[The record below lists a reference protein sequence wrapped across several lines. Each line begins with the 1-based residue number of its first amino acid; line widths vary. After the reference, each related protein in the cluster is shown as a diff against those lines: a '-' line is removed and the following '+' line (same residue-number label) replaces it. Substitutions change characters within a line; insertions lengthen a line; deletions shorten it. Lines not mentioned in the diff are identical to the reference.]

1 VFKSFPDNSE
11 SELVYEENT
20 WIDLSLEG
28 ISSLIVTGTCSVT
41 VRDED
46 ENVLATYTEG
56 TYICC
61 GAAADQ
67 TRFPNAQGLT
77 WNDKI
82 RSVYLYSTNCG
93 DGDVWLEEFEGHTY
107 PHMYY
112 EGAWYPV
119 IGNWFWNN
127 QYGYDRI
134 CKNLGYSSGTR
145 GSESQKLPAKSDG
158 SKGDGIFLGACKE
171 GVTDL
176 LSECGNSDQISPEIK
191 HAPNKSWAAIDC
203 SGTSNI
209 APKSCVPTTT
219 LQPTAEPTKTPTL
232 QPTAEPTTTPTLE
245 PTLAPTMALCQNIDG
260 EFAYGDAQRY
270 QRGWAL
276 SNSVGDADACDS
288 LCQQQPECDKGANV
302 CKSRA
307 YPEDNRCYCE
317 FCEDDCTVEV
327 FKSFPD
333 NSESELVYEENTW
346 IDLSLE
352 GISSLI
358 VTGTCSVTVRDED
371 ENVLATYTEGTYIC
385 CGAAADQTRFPN
397 AQGLTWNDKIRS
409 VYLYSTLGVESTED
423 WNFVNEDSTSY
434 SVSLFSADER
444 ELLKSGD
451 FEMQCDLS
459 FRLQRD
465 DSKSYSTFTYLD
477 LETKTVHTQKMRG
490 GYQNHQRFEMPSCTQ
505 ITCHHHEKSA
515 SCPWTSKNAIL
526 LAVDFRPRS
535 GSAYRKQWNR
545 NRFTFTG
552 THYYATPTTENR
564 RRLQAGS
571 SLERL
576 MKRFI

>member
-82 RSVYLYSTNCG
+82 RSVYLYSNDNTEKHYTSCG
-93 DGDVWLEEFEGHTY
+93 WPGRCSGDQSTLTSDDTTAAVRCVSNVEISGWMNWQVQNLCADRYATTWHESDAWDSGCQELNYANAKALCESQGGRLPTLEEVE
-107 PHMYY
+107 
-112 EGAWYPV
+112 
-119 IGNWFWNN
+119 
-127 QYGYDRI
+127 
-134 CKNLGYSSGTR
+134 
-145 GSESQKLPAKSDG
+145 DG
-158 SKGDGIFLGACKE
+158 CVAHDG
-171 GVTDL
+171 
-176 LSECGNSDQISPEIK
+176 CGFNFVQI
-191 HAPNKSWAAIDC
+191 W
-203 SGTSNI
+203 TST
-209 APKSCVPTTT
+209 VPTTT

>member
-1 VFKSFPDNSE
+1 MGSACIGIEVNPDEDRCIAYVEYQGADGTATAEVTQQCANLKGNLWVPRSTIEYTGGITHSSGKYLTHTGDCYSFERDA
-11 SELVYEENT
+11 
-20 WIDLSLEG
+20 SLELDEC
-28 ISSLIVTGTCSVT
+28 ISVCDMNTCEEGGHNTMSSDQMLSCTNACFMRHIGVSNGECMGHCDRHGQSGCFLT
-41 VRDED
+41 VNDVDFVMCDDRD
-46 ENVLATYTEG
+46 V
-56 TYICC
+56 
-61 GAAADQ
+61 
-67 TRFPNAQGLT
+67 
-77 WNDKI
+77 
-82 RSVYLYSTNCG
+82 
-93 DGDVWLEEFEGHTY
+93 
-107 PHMYY
+107 
-112 EGAWYPV
+112 
-119 IGNWFWNN
+119 
-127 QYGYDRI
+127 
-134 CKNLGYSSGTR
+134 R
-145 GSESQKLPAKSDG
+145 GSPCTDVPLTSVSDCE
-158 SKGDGIFLGACKE
+158 LGCNSY
-171 GVTDL
+171 
-176 LSECGNSDQISPEIK
+176 SE
-191 HAPNKSWAAIDC
+191 
-203 SGTSNI
+203 
-209 APKSCVPTTT
+209 VPTTT

-232 QPTAEPTTTPTLE
+232 QPT
-245 PTLAPTMALCQNIDG
+245 MA
-260 EFAYGDAQRY
+260 Y
-270 QRGWAL
+270 
-276 SNSVGDADACDS
+276 
-288 LCQQQPECDKGANV
+288 
-302 CKSRA
+302 
-307 YPEDNRCYCE
+307 
-317 FCEDDCTVEV
+317 DCTVEV

-333 NSESELVYEENTW
+333 NSESELVFEENTW

-451 FEMQCDLS
+451 FEMQRDLS

-535 GSAYRKQWNR
+535 GNAYLKQWNR

>member
-1 VFKSFPDNSE
+1 MQMSACIGIEVNPDE
-11 SELVYEENT
+11 DRCIAYVEYQ
-20 WIDLSLEG
+20 G
-28 ISSLIVTGTCSVT
+28 ATGTATAEVT
-41 VRDED
+41 QQCANLNGNLWVPRSTIE
-46 ENVLATYTEG
+46 YTG
-56 TYICC
+56 GIT
-61 GAAADQ
+61 
-67 TRFPNAQGLT
+67 
-77 WNDKI
+77 
-82 RSVYLYSTNCG
+82 
-93 DGDVWLEEFEGHTY
+93 H
-107 PHMYY
+107 
-112 EGAWYPV
+112 
-119 IGNWFWNN
+119 
-127 QYGYDRI
+127 
-134 CKNLGYSSGTR
+134 SSGKYLTHT
-145 GSESQKLPAKSDG
+145 
-158 SKGDGIFLGACKE
+158 GD
-171 GVTDL
+171 
-176 LSECGNSDQISPEIK
+176 
-191 HAPNKSWAAIDC
+191 
-203 SGTSNI
+203 
-209 APKSCVPTTT
+209 
-219 LQPTAEPTKTPTL
+219 
-232 QPTAEPTTTPTLE
+232 
-245 PTLAPTMALCQNIDG
+245 
-260 EFAYGDAQRY
+260 
-270 QRGWAL
+270 
-276 SNSVGDADACDS
+276 
-288 LCQQQPECDKGANV
+288 
-302 CKSRA
+302 
-307 YPEDNRCYCE
+307 CYSFE
-317 FCEDDCTVEV
+317 RDDCTVEV

-451 FEMQCDLS
+451 FEVQCDLD

>member
-1 VFKSFPDNSE
+1 MGHCDRHGQSGCF
-11 SELVYEENT
+11 L
-20 WIDLSLEG
+20 
-28 ISSLIVTGTCSVT
+28 T
-41 VRDED
+41 VNDVDFVMCDDRD
-46 ENVLATYTEG
+46 V
-56 TYICC
+56 
-61 GAAADQ
+61 
-67 TRFPNAQGLT
+67 
-77 WNDKI
+77 
-82 RSVYLYSTNCG
+82 
-93 DGDVWLEEFEGHTY
+93 
-107 PHMYY
+107 
-112 EGAWYPV
+112 
-119 IGNWFWNN
+119 
-127 QYGYDRI
+127 
-134 CKNLGYSSGTR
+134 R
-145 GSESQKLPAKSDG
+145 GSPCTDVPLTSVSDCE
-158 SKGDGIFLGACKE
+158 LGCNSY
-171 GVTDL
+171 
-176 LSECGNSDQISPEIK
+176 SE
-191 HAPNKSWAAIDC
+191 
-203 SGTSNI
+203 
-209 APKSCVPTTT
+209 VPTTT

-385 CGAAADQTRFPN
+385 CGAAADQIRFPN

-409 VYLYSTLGVESTED
+409 VYLFSTLGVESTED

-451 FEMQCDLS
+451 FEVQCDLD